1 MGGGDISVG
10 ELELVAP
17 PEVARVALK
26 LLMLREELAR
36 LVVAEAEQHAPWTP
50 AACHR
55 RSEHKHRRL
64 HTETVVT
71 LKPLCPCSLP
81 SKIARWSIQLEASSD
96 LLLDPGRAGL
106 QATCPLSPGLG
117 RWVKRRPTR
126 TKAPSKPTKSF
137 GVPACS
143 LSASK
148 ASTAA
153 VPGVLGPQLFGP
165 HGWAS

>member
-1 MGGGDISVG
+1 MSCVPSATTAYIELQLAPCTSWTVTLKRGSVGDEKPSHSGRKSPTKSNDRPSDHRRERRVG
-10 ELELVAP
+10 ELELVA

-81 SKIARWSIQLEASSD
+81 SKIARWSIQLDKDQCRVS
-96 LLLDPGRAGL
+96 
-106 QATCPLSPGLG
+106 
-117 RWVKRRPTR
+117 W
-126 TKAPSKPTKSF
+126 
-137 GVPACS
+137 
-143 LSASK
+143 
-148 ASTAA
+148 
-153 VPGVLGPQLFGP
+153 
-165 HGWAS
+165 